1 MVTGGE
7 DTQLVAGVAM
17 GVGEEIDL
25 RGKMNASNVGVLD
38 TGLEIVL
45 QLEVAEEGEEI
56 HFLDVLGLGI
66 VIVGTALL
74 EIIIVMW
81 MIVMKVVGALEIETV
96 LIAAAGTTNM
106 EVVIAM
112 LVTGTHLVETA
123 SEAVGIIMNLI
134 VSL

>member
-1 MVTGGE
+1 M
-7 DTQLVAGVAM
+7 
-17 GVGEEIDL
+17 
-25 RGKMNASNVGVLD
+25 GVLD